1 MLQITRTRM
10 AQFEPKVL
18 IHGNFQ
24 QVFGSNA
31 KIYFGSKVSLCQ
43 VLQDSIQTPILDNLW
58 LSNK

>member
-1 MLQITRTRM
+1 M